1 MAVFAK
7 TGQVIAV
14 INNGYVVFRL
24 KSKGSGKDDPKAL
37 WQKCDERAMP
47 IWWRKNSLALFP
59 TLKSPNNTSI
69 MNLYFPYIY
78 IQVFIKFETA
88 TKKIPNETWFLP
100 AVFHCFGQ
108 RRFRLQNNF
117 VYLFVQL
124 KSMWQKE
131 NINTK
136 YNYNIYC
143 LNIAIPGGRAK
154 TIRTPNKPVIMDRA
168 N

>member
-1 MAVFAK
+1 MWRARNADLVKKELPRIISNAKISKQHQHYEFVF
-7 TGQVIAV
+7 
-14 INNGYVVFRL
+14 
-24 KSKGSGKDDPKAL
+24 
-37 WQKCDERAMP
+37 
-47 IWWRKNSLALFP
+47 SLYIH
-59 TLKSPNNTSI
+59 TSI
-69 MNLYFPYIY
+69 YKIWNSN
-78 IQVFIKFETA
+78 K
-88 TKKIPNETWFLP
+88 KKIPNETWFLP

-143 LNIAIPGGRAK
+143 LNIAIPGGRGQKRSEPPTNQSSWMELTK
-154 TIRTPNKPVIMDRA
+154 TNITSIVFRWA
-168 N
+168 C